1 MPDSRVVSGRTG
13 WEQSRKISGA
23 GGGGRRAGHLGGHAA
38 SPVRV
43 GLLGLRVG
51 RVVFHGLGLVSN
63 PEHRR

>member
-23 GGGGRRAGHLGGHAA
+23 GGGGHRAGHLGGHAA
-38 SPVRV
+38 SPVR
-43 GLLGLRVG
+43 GGLRG
-51 RVVFHGLGLVSN
+51 LPGVFRGLGLVSN